1 MAEQNFPHI
10 RDDYAP
16 LDTLIKS
23 AIRRFGDF
31 SPASVTGD
39 VTNMFIE
46 FANMVIEEYRDHP
59 YYDGR
64 EISFY
69 KSATES
75 RPIPDQIMLLGL
87 LAQYSFQQM
96 SEKTPGYQ
104 AMFFKAMNQ
113 IMWNDL
119 NGNTAIQMRPM
130 DGGSN
135 KDYSTETEVTNGL
148 PIEQSDTDSET

>member
-31 SPASVTGD
+31 SPQSVDGV

-46 FANMVIEEYRDHP
+46 FANMVIEDYRSHP

-64 EISFY
+64 KIEYY
-69 KSATES
+69 KSANEA

-87 LAQYSFQQM
+87 LAHYSFQQM

-104 AMFFKAMNQ
+104 AMYFKAMNQ
-113 IMWNDL
+113 IMWHDI
-119 NGNTAIQMRPM
+119 NGNTAIKMRPM

-135 KDYSTETEVTNGL
+135 KDGSSETSVTNGL
-148 PIEQSDTDSET
+148 TDEELKSDSD